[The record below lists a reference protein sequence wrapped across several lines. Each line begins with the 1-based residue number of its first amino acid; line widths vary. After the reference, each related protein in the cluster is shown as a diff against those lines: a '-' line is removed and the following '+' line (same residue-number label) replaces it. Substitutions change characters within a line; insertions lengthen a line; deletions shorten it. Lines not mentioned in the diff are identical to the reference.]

1 MNTLSRS
8 VNFALVGL
16 LGFVCQL
23 SLLHLLVGA
32 GMPVS
37 LGTAVAV
44 LAAVAH
50 NFVWHRAWTWRDRA
64 AGSTHAQF
72 LRFVGL
78 NGLVS
83 LAGNVAITAALAAA
97 GVPVLGA
104 NAVAVVV
111 CSLANFV
118 LADRLVFAVASV
130 LLVTAGAA
138 DAAVLGPRTLAGW
151 QEYVK
156 ATEQRIAVEEPNP
169 SAGAPTPDQWR
180 RLRGG
185 ALLLSQRQT
194 RRSDGTPIAVP
205 DGAVHHWVGRVFLPG
220 ARLNDLLAELKAP
233 TSRRW
238 LPAEVRSLRVVGD
251 GRDGLRVFMRVDRDS
266 LVDITYDIEHAV
278 RYARQPAGHATSRS
292 VSRRI
297 VQLDAPGTAA
307 ERRLPEGDDHGFL
320 WRLNAYWR
328 YLPVDGG
335 VLVECE
341 SLALSRSVPSLL
353 RPLAAPVV
361 DKVSRESL
369 ENMLAALRAGFAAG
383 GVSGDSDTR

>member
-1 MNTLSRS
+1 MNTLSRT
-8 VNFALVGL
+8 VVFALVGL
-16 LGFVCQL
+16 LGFACQL
-23 SLLHLLVGA
+23 TVLHMLVGA
-32 GMPVS
+32 GLPVGV
-37 LGTAVAV
+37 GTAVAV

-50 NFVWHRAWTWRDRA
+50 NFLWHRAWTWRDRA
-64 AGSTHAQF
+64 AGLPHAQF

-83 LAGNVAITAALAAA
+83 LAGNAAITAWLSAS
-97 GVPVLGA
+97 GVPVLAA
-104 NAVAVVV
+104 NAAAVVV
-111 CSLANFV
+111 CSFVNFV
-118 LADRLVFAVASV
+118 LADRLVFAAVSA
-130 LLVTAGAA
+130 LLLTSGVA

-156 ATEQRIAVEEPNP
+156 TTEQRIAAEEPNP
-169 SAGAPTPDQWR
+169 SVGAPTPDQWR

-194 RRSDGTPIAVP
+194 RRDGVPIAVP

-220 ARLNDLLAELKAP
+220 ARLNDLLAELQAP

-238 LPAEVRSLRVVGD
+238 LPAEVRSFRVVGD
-251 GRDGLRVFMRVDRDS
+251 GQDGLRVYMRVERDS
-266 LVDITYDIEHAV
+266 LVDVTYDMEHAV
-278 RYARQPAGHATSRS
+278 RYAHQPSGHATSRS
-292 VSRRI
+292 VSRHI
-297 VQLDAPGTAA
+297 VQLDAPGTAG
-307 ERRLPEGDDHGFL
+307 ERRLPEGDDYGFL

-328 YLPVDGG
+328 YMPVDGG

-341 SLALSRSVPSLL
+341 SLALSRSVPTML

-369 ENMLAALRAGFAAG
+369 ENTLAALRNGFALGA
-383 GVSGDSDTR
+383 VRPPA